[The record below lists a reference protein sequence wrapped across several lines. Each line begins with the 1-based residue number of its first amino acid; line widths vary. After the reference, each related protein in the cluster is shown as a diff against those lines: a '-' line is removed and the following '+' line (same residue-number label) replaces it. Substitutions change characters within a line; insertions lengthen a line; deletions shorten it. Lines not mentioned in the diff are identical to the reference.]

1 MRHIDVPLQKPQP
14 LPQPFTLS
22 QYEAYKEK
30 DIRYTKELYMMAL
43 LGQHMQN
50 SGPKTLT
57 RKLSDP
63 KTPTRKLTTAF
74 E

>member
-14 LPQPFTLS
+14 LPKPFTLG

-30 DIRYTKELYMMAL
+30 NLRYNKQIYMMAL
-43 LGQHMQN
+43 LGQHMQS
-50 SGPKTLT
+50 SGPNTLT
-57 RKLSDP
+57 RKYSDP
-63 KTPTRKLTTAF
+63 KTPTQNLTAAF